1 MSSAT
6 LPDLVLVHGGE
17 HAADCWDLTVAELR
31 RQEPDLRVLA
41 VDLPGRR
48 GRRAESPVVTI
59 AGWVHSVVADIEEA
73 GLGDI
78 VIVGHSMAGLTVP
91 GVVGKLGWPRVRE
104 MILAAAFIPPQ
115 GATLVDTLRGP
126 LAPFAR
132 RAARRGRPV
141 KIPAAANRF
150 AFCNGMTREQRQFV
164 LSRIYP
170 EYPSVGIERV
180 DRGDLPDD
188 VPRTWILTLRDRA
201 LSVRQQRDCINA
213 LGGVDTVVTID
224 TCHDL
229 MVSEP
234 QRLAR
239 ILVQRCRLRAVR
251 VAPEPKT
258 ETDKQLST
266 SLGTATTSE
275 RES

>member
-1 MSSAT
+1 MSGAT

-17 HAADCWDLTVAELR
+17 HAADCWDLTIAELR

-48 GRRAESPVVTI
+48 GKRADLPTVTI
-59 AGWVHSVVADIEEA
+59 AEWVDSVVADIEEA

-91 GVVGKLGWPRVRE
+91 GVVAQLGSARVRE

-115 GATLVDTLRGP
+115 GARLVDTLRGP
-126 LAPFAR
+126 LAPFAQW
-132 RAARRGRPV
+132 AARWGQPV
-141 KIPAAANRF
+141 KIPTTVNRF
-150 AFCNGMTREQRQFV
+150 AFCNGMTREQRKFI
-164 LSRIYP
+164 LTRIYP
-170 EYPSVGIERV
+170 ECPQVIVERV
-180 DRGDLPDD
+180 DRSDLPGD
-188 VPRTWILTLRDRA
+188 VPRTWILTLCDRA
-201 LSVRQQRDCINA
+201 LSVRQQRDCIKA
-213 LGGVDTVVTID
+213 LGGVDTVVTIE

-239 ILVQRCRLRAVR
+239 ILVQRCRLRTGCL
-251 VAPEPKT
+251 APELKT
-258 ETDKQLST
+258 KTGKQLST
-266 SLGTATTSE
+266 TLDSQHK
-275 RES
+275 